1 MVFRTMLQPNEP
13 PGPFAYFFKL
23 GYLLLSSLFAEVLYI
38 FWMLDPSQDLQTSSP
53 FCRLSFHF
61 LNRGLWCTY
70 AFYLDEIQFVYIFS
84 FVDCT
89 FCVIQ
94 SHKFLSLFS
103 SRSFIILAFI
113 FKLLTHFKLIL
124 YIVWWIQCISLYVL
138 CPSTLESLWDSCWKS
153 ANHGHMDLFLDSQFY
168 STD

>member
-1 MVFRTMLQPNEP
+1 MEHC
-13 PGPFAYFFKL
+13 PFSYWVL
-23 GYLLLSSLFAEVLYI
+23 TVLYI
-38 FWMLDPSQDLQTSSP
+38 FWLKTRISLYRYVFYQIRDLQIP
-53 FCRLSFHF
+53 LSDMCFANILSQSLYNFHF
-61 LNRGLWCTY
+61 VNSVFWRG
-70 AFYLDEIQFVYIFS
+70 FHLDEIQFVYIFS

-138 CPSTLESLWDSCWKS
+138 CPSTLESLWDSCRKS